1 MNLEFIEK
9 LWDDD
14 SKIDNDELHLESTK
28 VPSLHSKYYKIY
40 NNILVLKK
48 GQENKYKV
56 LRRDKWEYYSGKASP
71 EVYVE
76 KPFDFKVLKA
86 DLDKYLDADDELIKC
101 ISKIDYYDIM
111 LSQLESV
118 LKVIQNR
125 TYQIKNAIEWQRFIR
140 GYD

>member
-111 LSQLESV
+111 LSYLESI

>member
-1 MNLEFIEK
+1 MNLELIEN
-9 LWDDD
+9 LWDED
-14 SKIDNDELHLESTK
+14 SKIDNDELHTESTK

-111 LSQLESV
+111 LSYLERS
-118 LKVIQNR
+118 LR
-125 TYQIKNAIEWQRFIR
+125 
-140 GYD
+140 

>member
-1 MNLEFIEK
+1 MNLELIEN
-9 LWDDD
+9 LWDED
-14 SKIDNDELHLESTK
+14 SKIDNDELHTESTK

-56 LRRDKWEYYSGKASP
+56 LRRDKWEYYSGKSSP
-71 EVYVE
+71 EIYAE

-101 ISKIDYYDIM
+101 ISKMEYYDMM
-111 LSQLESV
+111 LSYLESI

>member
-1 MNLEFIEK
+1 MNLELIEN
-9 LWDDD
+9 LWDED
-14 SKIDNDELHLESTK
+14 SKIDNDELHTESTK

-86 DLDKYLDADDELIKC
+86 DLDKYLDADDEIIKC

-111 LSQLESV
+111 LSYLESI

>member
-1 MNLEFIEK
+1 MNLELIEN
-9 LWDDD
+9 LWDED
-14 SKIDNDELHLESTK
+14 SKIDNDELHTESTK

-111 LSQLESV
+111 FSYLESI